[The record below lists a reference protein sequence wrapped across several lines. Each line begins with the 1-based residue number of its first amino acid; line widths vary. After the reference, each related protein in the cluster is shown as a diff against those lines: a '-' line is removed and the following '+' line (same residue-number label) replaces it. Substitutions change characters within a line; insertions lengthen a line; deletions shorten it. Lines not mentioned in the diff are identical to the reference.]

1 MSDQSNFIAQIQEKE
16 KEAAKTLEKV
26 EKENNHRVL
35 AAKEGSNQVIVKVED
50 ATKAKGQERFKKTK
64 EKAKE
69 EYKRILIEED
79 NRRRDVIEGGKTNL
93 DKAKKHIQEAFA
105 GLFS

>member
-1 MSDQSNFIAQIQEKE
+1 M
-16 KEAAKTLEKV
+16 LEKA
-26 EKENNHRVL
+26 EKENNQRVL
-35 AAKEGSNQVIVKVED
+35 SAKEGSNQVIIKVEE
-50 ATKAKGQERFKKTK
+50 ATKVKGQERFKKAK

-93 DKAKKHIQEAFA
+93 DKAKKHVMTAFT
-105 GLFS
+105 GLFHS